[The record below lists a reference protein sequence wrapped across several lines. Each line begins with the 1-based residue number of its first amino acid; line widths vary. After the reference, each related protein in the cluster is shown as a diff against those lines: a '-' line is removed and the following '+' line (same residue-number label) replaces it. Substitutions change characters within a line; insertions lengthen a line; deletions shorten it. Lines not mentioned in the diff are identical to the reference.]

1 LKEVIVG
8 EYASRG
14 QSFDHSSSSASY
26 RAQPE
31 VVRTPSERADDA
43 IHAVARDVAST
54 THAVDQLKAASS
66 ANDPAAWHEARARV
80 DRELQSCAQLIER
93 AHAHTNDATPRTAA
107 ELAGY
112 ARTLD
117 EAKAAAATLVEPPR
131 GWRPSSREAEILAV
145 LRAPI
150 VGTAKAGNE
159 QKEQALRAELVQLD
173 PAESAALATRLRKA
187 ESGDPIAA
195 EISRM
200 IPERRARMLTVLG
213 DARRR
218 AAIQSARQP
227 AAAPN
232 RAAPSELALSS
243 PVSTTAGGQTV
254 GAVMQATEPAFQPLG
269 PTPVSNAPTNGR
281 MGETWPVTIPEQVV
295 GSTHGFEFAAPRNLS
310 ALDAIGVVTV
320 DGSTE
325 LHADWAPIKFPGMG
339 DGPMKLTFSPTSAGE
354 HHATL
359 IFVMKWDDGHVERR
373 SIQVNARARKLDDVP
388 ASSTPLVSP
397 QHSKSPN
404 APKSPDRPLMV
415 DVANGWL
422 NADLTFAS
430 LTKEQA
436 DGVDLVATES
446 KEFKPMPAE
455 RSLWQDL
462 AEIAFQLGT
471 GAVAGLV
478 TRFVTSRVASAIVG
492 AEHVAT
498 AAEKGEEAIAAAEK
512 AAGAAKGDVVEE
524 REANQRVVAAKVG
537 NYANADAARHAKFAQ
552 GEIGSAVGMAVSTA
566 ITKTAN
572 EIHGAQ
578 SAPGGATS
586 GKTTGT
592 TTTTETST
600 TTPRPAASADGRIAF
615 FSEQTSM
622 IGALASAG
630 GRQLNGVLA
639 EQIKQHPDIA
649 NDLIQGVMEGLD
661 EAKTDAKERQAA
673 TTSAQFMT
681 YVARTN
687 LGTQKLDTPAGQQTV
702 TDMTE
707 QRGHGDSL
715 LEPASLASGVLEI
728 VCDYQR
734 GQVRVV
740 DARAQNVSWLVA
752 NRLLDKPLVKS
763 GIPMRVSLHGGGTI
777 ITRDE
782 AGRVRVSGT
791 LELAAPG
798 GEEQQVREA
807 ERILDVVF
815 AKSLADWGVPQIHTD
830 DATQGPDPKKESK
843 KP

>member
-1 LKEVIVG
+1 MG

-112 ARTLD
+112 VRTLD
-117 EAKAAAATLVEPPR
+117 EAKAAVATLVEPPR

-187 ESGDPIAA
+187 EAGDPIAA

-218 AAIQSARQP
+218 AAIRSARQP

-232 RAAPSELALSS
+232 RAAPSEVALSS
-243 PVSTTAGGQTV
+243 PVSTATAVGQAV
-254 GAVMQATEPAFQPLG
+254 GAVMQAPEPAFQALG
-269 PTPVSNAPTNGR
+269 PTPSVSNAPTNGR

-295 GSTHGFEFAAPRNLS
+295 GSTHQFEFAAPRNLS

-339 DGPMKLTFSPTSAGE
+339 DGPMKLTFSPTSTGE

-359 IFVMKWDDGHVERR
+359 IVVMKWNDGHVERR
-373 SIQVNARARKLDDVP
+373 TIQVNARARKLDDVP

-397 QHSKSPN
+397 KHSKSPD

-415 DVANGWL
+415 DAMKDWL
-422 NADLTFAS
+422 NADNAFSS
-430 LTKEQA
+430 LTTEQA
-436 DGVDLVATES
+436 AGVDLVATES

-478 TRFVTSRVASAIVG
+478 TRFVTARVASAIVG
-492 AEHVAT
+492 AEHAAA

-524 REANQRVVAAKVG
+524 REANHRVVAAKVG
-537 NYANADAARHAKFAQ
+537 NYADADAARHAKFAQ
-552 GEIGSAVGMAVSTA
+552 GEIGSAVGMAVSTS

-578 SAPGGATS
+578 SAPVGATS
-586 GKTTGT
+586 GKATGT
-592 TTTTETST
+592 T
-600 TTPRPAASADGRIAF
+600 PHPAASADGRIAF

-630 GRQLNGVLA
+630 ARRLNGVLA

-649 NDLIQGVMEGLD
+649 DDLMQGVMEGLD

-673 TTSAQFMT
+673 KTSAQFMT

-734 GQVRVV
+734 GQVRVL

-815 AKSLADWGVPQIHTD
+815 AKSLADWGVPQIHTN